1 MSNDYSGS
9 IKVQIG
15 EGDQTVTTTLFGA
28 RRLLDVSVANN
39 TIAGMPYVVNI
50 PMPLKDTEYSYA
62 LEESTKQ
69 IMFKTRENSLLKF
82 SFQENESNVNYITV
96 PPGSSYTLEGID
108 PKITLTVYFQAT
120 NDAETLEIISWV

>member
-1 MSNDYSGS
+1 MSTDYSGS

-15 EGDQTVTTTLFGA
+15 DGNDVVTTTVSGE

-39 TIAGMPYVVNI
+39 TIAGTPFVVNV

-62 LEESTKQ
+62 LEANTKQ

-82 SFQENESNVNYITV
+82 SFQINESNTNYITV

-108 PKITLTVYFQAT
+108 PQIAITVYFQAS